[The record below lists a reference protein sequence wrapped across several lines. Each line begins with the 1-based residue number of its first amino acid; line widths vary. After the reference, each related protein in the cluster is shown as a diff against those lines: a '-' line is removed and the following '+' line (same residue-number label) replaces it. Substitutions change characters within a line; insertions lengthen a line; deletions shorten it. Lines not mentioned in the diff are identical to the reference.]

1 MAATAAQARY
11 TANQLREESAEHGPQ
26 VSGRLITDWVEKGLL
41 DRPEVRGLGRGKGTS
56 ATWDQ
61 NQLRLFV
68 SLLKHRQRAR
78 RAATLCN
85 IPVGLW
91 LMYGDGYAPLRQVR
105 RSMATWAS
113 AYAVV
118 GKGRA
123 ETSARELLEQV
134 AHPDATESDRD
145 RFELIITRAAQS
157 QLPDLQELDE
167 VAPKVIDPHRSGL
180 ARGPMG
186 MIHAE
191 NVLQTL
197 RLRIAGLQNIDAP
210 DDIYQRARETYRVA
224 GSKTDPLPLA
234 ETTQAN
240 LVIAWTG
247 RNTSSQ
253 GQAQAFT
260 QACLD
265 LTMLIGL
272 TIANTPPST
281 HG

>member
-1 MAATAAQARY
+1 MPATAAEERY
-11 TANQLREESAEHGPQ
+11 SAKQLRAESAKHGAP
-26 VSGRLITDWVEKGLL
+26 VSGRLVTDWVEKGLL

-68 SLLKHRQRAR
+68 SLLKQRQHAR

-91 LMYGDGYAPLRQVR
+91 LMFGDTYVPLRQVR
-105 RSMATWAS
+105 RAMGTWTS

-134 AHPDATESDRD
+134 AHPDATEGDRD
-145 RFELIITRAAQS
+145 RFELIITRAAQA
-157 QLPDLQELDE
+157 QLPDLHELDK
-167 VAPKVIDPHRSGL
+167 VAAKVIDPHRSGL

-197 RLRIAGLQNIDAP
+197 RLRIAGLQSIDAP
-210 DDIYQRARETYRVA
+210 DEIYQGAREIYRIA
-224 GSKTDPLPLA
+224 GSKRNPLPLA
-234 ETTQAN
+234 EAAQAN
-240 LVIAWTG
+240 LVISWTG
-247 RNTSSQ
+247 RNTSSK

-272 TIANTPPST
+272 TIGNNGTPTPS
-281 HG
+281 